1 MLSASD
7 PLLKLTCQKMSE
19 PGRVEGFVYV
29 NLY

>member
-7 PLLKLTCQKMSE
+7 PLLKLKYKKMSE